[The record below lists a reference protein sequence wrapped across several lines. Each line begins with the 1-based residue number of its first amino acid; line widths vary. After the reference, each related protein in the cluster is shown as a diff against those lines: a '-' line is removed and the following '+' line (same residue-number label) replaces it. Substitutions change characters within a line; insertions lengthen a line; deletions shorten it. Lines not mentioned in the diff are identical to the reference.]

1 MAQITIDTAVLTG
14 YRTFVASGLT
24 IVFGLLAQTNWIDFL
39 NNPKAGGVAI
49 GMGILM
55 ALLRLITNTPPG
67 VGPTKNLIQIA
78 EPVEKTADEKNIE
91 NLKINIDK
99 TLEL

>member
-1 MAQITIDTAVLTG
+1 MAQITIDTAALTG

-67 VGPTKNLIQIA
+67 VNPTKNLIQIA

>member
-67 VGPTKNLIQIA
+67 VGPTKALVQT
-78 EPVEKTADEKNIE
+78 VEEKKDKENIE
-91 NLKINIDK
+91 NSENNIDK
-99 TLEL
+99 V